1 MMSLKNY
8 NNFVN
13 EEVDDFYK
21 DLENSNKRLK
31 LFATFNKSEL
41 DNVKSNFSITE
52 VPKKKFQPKV
62 KGFKKINKDKG
73 IF

>member
-1 MMSLKNY
+1 MMNLKNY

-21 DLENSNKRLK
+21 DLEDSNKRLK
-31 LFATFNKSEL
+31 LFSTFNKSEL
-41 DNVKSNFSITE
+41 NQVKTKFYITE
-52 VPKKKFQPKV
+52 PKKKFRPKV
-62 KGFKKINKDKG
+62 KGYKKINNDKG

>member
-1 MMSLKNY
+1 MSLKNY

-13 EEVDDFYK
+13 EEIDDFYK
-21 DLENSNKRLK
+21 DLESNSKRLK
-31 LFATFNKSEL
+31 LFSTFGKSEL
-41 DNVKSNFSITE
+41 DEVKTNFSIPA
-52 VPKKKFQPKV
+52 PKKKFQPKV

>member
-8 NNFVN
+8 NNFVS

-31 LFATFNKSEL
+31 LFSTFNKSKL
-41 DNVKSNFSITE
+41 DNIETKFSIPK
-52 VPKKKFQPKV
+52 PKKRFHPKV
-62 KGFKKINKDKG
+62 KGFKKINNDKG

>member
-13 EEVDDFYK
+13 EEIDDFYK
-21 DLENSNKRLK
+21 DLESNSKRLK
-31 LFATFNKSEL
+31 LFSTFSKSEL
-41 DNVKSNFSITE
+41 DEVKTNFSIPA
-52 VPKKKFQPKV
+52 PKKKFQPKV

>member
-1 MMSLKNY
+1 MDLKNY

-13 EEVDDFYK
+13 EEIDDFYE

-41 DNVKSNFSITE
+41 KDVKTSFSIP

>member
-8 NNFVN
+8 NNFVS

-31 LFATFNKSEL
+31 LFATFSKSE
-41 DNVKSNFSITE
+41 VPQIKPSFSIPA
-52 VPKKKFQPKV
+52 PKKKFQPKV

>member
-1 MMSLKNY
+1 MGLKNY
-8 NNFVN
+8 NNFVS

-31 LFATFNKSEL
+31 LFATFNKSKIEQ
-41 DNVKSNFSITE
+41 VKTSFSIPA
-52 VPKKKFQPKV
+52 PKKKFQPKV
-62 KGFKKINKDKG
+62 KGFKKINNDKG

>member
-1 MMSLKNY
+1 MMNLKNY
-8 NNFVN
+8 NNFVT

-31 LFATFNKSEL
+31 LFSTFNKSKL
-41 DNVKSNFSITE
+41 DSVETNFSIPK
-52 VPKKKFQPKV
+52 PKKRFQPKV
-62 KGFKKINKDKG
+62 KGFKKINNDKG

>member
-13 EEVDDFYK
+13 EEIDDFYK
-21 DLENSNKRLK
+21 DLESNSKRLK
-31 LFATFNKSEL
+31 LFSTFGKSEL
-41 DNVKSNFSITE
+41 DEVKTNFSIPA
-52 VPKKKFQPKV
+52 PKKKFQAKV
-62 KGFKKINKDKG
+62 KGFKKSNKDEG

>member
-1 MMSLKNY
+1 MGLKNY
-8 NNFVN
+8 NNFVS

-31 LFATFNKSEL
+31 LFATFNKSKIEQ
-41 DNVKSNFSITE
+41 VKTSFSI
-52 VPKKKFQPKV
+52 PAPKKFQPKV
-62 KGFKKINKDKG
+62 KGFKKINNDKG

>member
-1 MMSLKNY
+1 MNLKNY

-13 EEVDDFYK
+13 EEIDDFYK

-31 LFATFNKSEL
+31 LFATFDKSEL
-41 DNVKSNFSITE
+41 KEVKTSFSIPA
-52 VPKKKFQPKV
+52 PKKKFQPKV

>member
-1 MMSLKNY
+1 MA
-8 NNFVN
+8 

-31 LFATFNKSEL
+31 LFATFSKSEVSQ
-41 DNVKSNFSITE
+41 VKTNFSIPA
-52 VPKKKFQPKV
+52 PKKKFQPKV

>member
-1 MMSLKNY
+1 MMNLKNY

-13 EEVDDFYK
+13 EEVDDFYD
-21 DLENSNKRLK
+21 DLETSKKRIK
-31 LFATFNKSEL
+31 FFATFDKSEL
-41 DNVKSNFSITE
+41 KQVKTNFSIPA
-52 VPKKKFQPKV
+52 PKKRFQPKV

>member
-1 MMSLKNY
+1 MMNLKNY
-8 NNFVN
+8 NNFVS

-21 DLENSNKRLK
+21 DLENSNKKLK
-31 LFATFNKSEL
+31 LFSNFNKSEL
-41 DNVKSNFSITE
+41 ADVKTNFSITE

-62 KGFKKINKDKG
+62 KGYKKINKDKG

>member
-1 MMSLKNY
+1 MSLKNY
-8 NNFVN
+8 NNFVS

-21 DLENSNKRLK
+21 DLENSNKKLK
-31 LFATFNKSEL
+31 LFSTFNKSEL
-41 DNVKSNFSITE
+41 KQVETSFSLP

-62 KGFKKINKDKG
+62 KNYQKINKDKG

>member
-8 NNFVN
+8 NNFVS

-21 DLENSNKRLK
+21 DLENSNKRIK
-31 LFATFNKSEL
+31 LFATFSKSEL
-41 DNVKSNFSITE
+41 SQVKTNFSITA
-52 VPKKKFQPKV
+52 PKKKFQPKV
-62 KGFKKINKDKG
+62 KGFKKINNNKG